1 MVILCATVLAA
12 NHPGRCKTQS
22 AGNGQESHMVPPNV
36 THQAVLEEV
45 GKIPAEYLP
54 FLLERLRAFRESITL
69 KSAAESFQRGWQE
82 ALCGETQPVSELWEG
97 LDAG

>member
-1 MVILCATVLAA
+1 
-12 NHPGRCKTQS
+12 
-22 AGNGQESHMVPPNV
+22 MVPPNV

-54 FLLERLRAFRESITL
+54 FLLEMLRAFRESITL
-69 KSAAESFQRGWQE
+69 KPAAESFQRGWQE